1 MASVVRWV
9 VGDSRS
15 FVKTVTDEDVR
26 LFAQVSGDHNP
37 IHLDDGYAAQTRF
50 KKRIAHGALLA
61 SYISN
66 IIGNEIPGA
75 GSIYLSSSLRF
86 RAPTFVGDTV
96 TTLATVAAI
105 RDDKP
110 IFTLACE
117 CSNQVG
123 EVLCSGEAVVLYEP

>member
-1 MASVVRWV
+1 MASTVTWI

-15 FVKTVTDEDVR
+15 FVKTVSDEDVR

-37 IHLDDGYAAQTRF
+37 IHLDNAYAAQTRF

-96 TTLATVAAI
+96 TTVATIAAI
-105 RDDKP
+105 RTDKP
-110 IFTLACE
+110 IFTLSCE
-117 CSNQVG
+117 CRNQLG

>member
-1 MASVVRWV
+1 MTWV

-26 LFAQVSGDHNP
+26 LFAQISGDHNP
-37 IHLDDGYAAQTRF
+37 IHLDETYAAQTRF

-66 IIGNEIPGA
+66 IIGNEIPGH
-75 GSIYLSSSLRF
+75 GSIYLSSSLKF
-86 RAPTFVGDTV
+86 RAPTYIGDTV
-96 TTLATVAAI
+96 TTVATIAAI
-105 RDDKP
+105 RADKP
-110 IFTLACE
+110 IFTLSCV
-117 CSNQVG
+117 CSNQQD

>member
-1 MASVVRWV
+1 MNWA

-37 IHLDDGYAAQTRF
+37 IHLDDAYAAQTRF
-50 KKRIAHGALLA
+50 QQRIAHGALLA

-66 IIGNEIPGA
+66 IIGNEIPGH
-75 GSIYLSSSLRF
+75 GSIYLSSNLRF
-86 RAPTFVGDTV
+86 RAPTFIGDMV
-96 TTLATVAAI
+96 TTVATVLSI
-105 RDDKP
+105 RTDKP
-110 IFTLACE
+110 VFTLVCV
-117 CSNQVG
+117 CSNQSE